1 MKKSLIICLALA
13 ALLLIG
19 GGVFAA
25 IYFGNDRATTEERA
39 TSQSPNHHAV
49 FYINLDQLI
58 QKSGIHSTLTDVNR
72 SVLANVITQNIDD
85 RQWTEYTKELLSN
98 LDNSGIDTM
107 TPIYGYV
114 NNHNDIGTV
123 LTLVAEVDDVEKV
136 DRFMEYI
143 STISNEEFAL
153 EKSGQTRTL
162 FCEEEVIIS
171 YDNNKFVVVVSDDV
185 NSIKDLATTALNSPK
200 VDLKAYAKYDIAY
213 SVIFAPILDATTNEL
228 KANISELND
237 QIAEYNSTKEE
248 YATNGNEEDYW
259 WEASWIE
266 EEILWCEQQIESYR
280 ATLKKINAFSAN
292 LSSNANL
299 IMGILFEDGTATAEL
314 SINGVK
320 SEVLP
325 NKMVTNEHLAY
336 IDNGALVVLNAAI
349 EGDKVSDLLAE
360 NITSDYADMFGIDR
374 NEFNIYTGILIDA
387 IESIDGDLM
396 IALNDLY
403 GGYYG
408 ISSAELMAAMSV
420 KDDYIISTIGQFGT
434 GFLAQ
439 VGDNKYNIRME
450 GQSINLGQID
460 DTFYATMNMDYT
472 ESVASAKTAPW
483 VNDVEK
489 SYGYLVL
496 NVDDAM
502 QNNAIAALYR
512 DQLSSLNTQS
522 AVIVD
527 NLVDAV
533 SYTYI
538 TIDSPKSAKMVIV
551 FDDRQ
556 TNSLKQIVKHI
567 VPLAITEVA
576 NNY

>member
-1 MKKSLIICLALA
+1 
-13 ALLLIG
+13 
-19 GGVFAA
+19 
-25 IYFGNDRATTEERA
+25 
-39 TSQSPNHHAV
+39 
-49 FYINLDQLI
+49 
-58 QKSGIHSTLTDVNR
+58 
-72 SVLANVITQNIDD
+72 
-85 RQWTEYTKELLSN
+85 
-98 LDNSGIDTM
+98 
-107 TPIYGYV
+107 
-114 NNHNDIGTV
+114 
-123 LTLVAEVDDVEKV
+123 
-136 DRFMEYI
+136 
-143 STISNEEFAL
+143 
-153 EKSGQTRTL
+153 
-162 FCEEEVIIS
+162 
-171 YDNNKFVVVVSDDV
+171 
-185 NSIKDLATTALNSPK
+185 
-200 VDLKAYAKYDIAY
+200 
-213 SVIFAPILDATTNEL
+213 
-228 KANISELND
+228 
-237 QIAEYNSTKEE
+237 
-248 YATNGNEEDYW
+248 
-259 WEASWIE
+259 
-266 EEILWCEQQIESYR
+266 
-280 ATLKKINAFSAN
+280 
-292 LSSNANL
+292 
-299 IMGILFEDGTATAEL
+299 
-314 SINGVK
+314 
-320 SEVLP
+320 
-325 NKMVTNEHLAY
+325 
-336 IDNGALVVLNAAI
+336 
-349 EGDKVSDLLAE
+349 
-360 NITSDYADMFGIDR
+360 
-374 NEFNIYTGILIDA
+374 
-387 IESIDGDLM
+387 M

-434 GFLAQ
+434 GFLDQ
-439 VGDNKYNIRME
+439 VGNNKYNIRMQ
-450 GQSINLGQID
+450 GQGINLGQID

-512 DQLSSLNTQS
+512 DQLNSLNTQS